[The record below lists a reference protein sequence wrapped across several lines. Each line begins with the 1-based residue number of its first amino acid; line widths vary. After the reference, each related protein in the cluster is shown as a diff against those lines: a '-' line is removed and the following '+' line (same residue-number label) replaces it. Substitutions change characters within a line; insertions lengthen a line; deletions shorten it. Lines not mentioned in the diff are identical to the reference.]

1 MRNCMKVF
9 RATLTAL
16 LMLVGVAWVG
26 SAQVD
31 ANPVD
36 MRVWVGK
43 YPIKMY
49 PTDVVGGW
57 TFLESP
63 KVKTRIAAVLGP
75 NAVSEIEDMAA
86 QGVSPIIKQGDWII
100 AGNCLAHFCPFAG
113 WIVAIN
119 VINLEMLACLALYDF
134 PTVRFGASGKQIVD
148 VPRGG
153 DVANCPPQE
162 DIFPVFDRI
171 FGLTIASVPPVRS
184 GTPSTGTNQSPSYR
198 VEVPL
203 TKAGG
208 TFVVPVEINGAIT
221 LDFTI
226 DSGASDV
233 SVPADV
239 FSTLVRTG
247 TIRDTD
253 ILGKQTYVL
262 ADGSKSLSAAFTIG
276 SLKVGNKIVENVRG
290 SVVPAQGSLL
300 LGQSFLERFKSWSID
315 NTKHELLLESQ

>member
-1 MRNCMKVF
+1 MRHYAKLLHIM
-9 RATLTAL
+9 LTAL
-16 LMLVGVAWVG
+16 PMLVGIAWVG
-26 SAQVD
+26 SAQVAAD
-31 ANPVD
+31 PVW

-43 YPIKMY
+43 YPLKVY

-57 TFLESP
+57 TFLESL
-63 KVKTRIAAVLGP
+63 KVQTRIAEVLGP
-75 NAVSEIEDMAA
+75 NAVSEIKAMAA
-86 QGVSPIIKQGDWII
+86 QGMSPIIEQGDWVI
-100 AGNCLAHFCPFAG
+100 AGGCLAHFCMDAG

-119 VINLEMLACLALYDF
+119 YINLEMLACLALRDF
-134 PTVRFGASGKQIVD
+134 PTVRFGMSGKQYVD
-148 VPRGG
+148 LPRGA

-171 FGLTIASVPPVRS
+171 FGLAIASVPPVRS
-184 GTPSTGTNQSPSYR
+184 GTPSTGANQNPYYR

-208 TFVVPVEINGAIT
+208 TFVVPVEINGAIK
-221 LDFTI
+221 LDFTV
-226 DSGASDV
+226 DSGASYV

-239 FSTLVRTG
+239 FSTLVRAG

-253 ILGKQTYVL
+253 IIGKQTFSL
-262 ADGSKSLSAAFTIG
+262 ADGSETQSVIFTIR

-290 SVVPAQGSLL
+290 GVAPAQGSLL

-315 NTKHELLLESQ
+315 NAKHELVLEPQ